1 MDKNEEN
8 SCKRWVI
15 NVGNGCK
22 RWKITK
28 VIVAKGGQVRWKL
41 LQKVEGTKEIDAK
54 GGQ

>member
-1 MDKNEEN
+1 MDKNEGN

-28 VIVAKGGQVRWKL
+28 VIVAKGGKVRWKL

-54 GGQ
+54 CGQ